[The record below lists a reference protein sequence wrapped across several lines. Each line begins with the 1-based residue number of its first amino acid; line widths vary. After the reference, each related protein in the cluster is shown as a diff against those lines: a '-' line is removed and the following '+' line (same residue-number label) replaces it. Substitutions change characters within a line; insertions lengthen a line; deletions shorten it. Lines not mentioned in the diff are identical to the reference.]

1 MECGFS
7 EGGVTMSLSLS
18 DEGLFD
24 LNLRSLDDCGD
35 YEDADEQIRHVA

>member
-1 MECGFS
+1 MGCGFS
-7 EGGVTMSLSLS
+7 EGGVAMSLSLF